1 MSFLLAKQRYS
12 KVQERSKEPNSDLWL
27 KKRLR
32 NRWRSRI
39 VTVQQIDKRNKRGN
53 SVVFYLF
60 VKMCTQVYRNRIKM
74 GNIQT
79 AIVDATEKVENI
91 LFFFCLTPLLS
102 LDGSISVTLWQNKIL
117 NESVG
122 RRRFYSTAKLD
133 RIFSCNLQISFDM
146 VNFIFRS
153 SFNLRFL

>member
-1 MSFLLAKQRYS
+1 
-12 KVQERSKEPNSDLWL
+12 
-27 KKRLR
+27 
-32 NRWRSRI
+32 
-39 VTVQQIDKRNKRGN
+39 
-53 SVVFYLF
+53 
-60 VKMCTQVYRNRIKM
+60 MCTQVYRNRIKM